1 MYQEKETKDKEI
13 LASLEGKLTVSLL
26 EIKHLLMPYEFDS
39 KSKADNVQI
48 DAVVQIQLIDQDNNP
63 ISSYKSNPKK
73 DEIGRIVNWKV
84 GTDGEFTVRLGKIHF
99 SEPDGK

>member
-39 KSKADNVQI
+39 KSKADNV
-48 DAVVQIQLIDQDNNP
+48 
-63 ISSYKSNPKK
+63 
-73 DEIGRIVNWKV
+73 
-84 GTDGEFTVRLGKIHF
+84 
-99 SEPDGK
+99 